1 MGTTLS
7 IKLRKVFRS
16 PLRSQPK
23 SLLKVS
29 TSKPL
34 VRSPRKSANGASPS
48 LIRARVSAIRA
59 NISSSKKVRR
69 SKDCKNGKQ
78 QTGTVPQAP
87 PARPEQ
93 TSQGQWRQD
102 APVGA
107 PFEQEHQRT
116 ADRRR
121 QRRDPGFGVN
131 ARKRSGRGWQE
142 QRRSGFESGRCNRRA
157 CQESWHRG
165 SLFRPW
171 RLSFP
176 RQGEGFGRRC
186 A

>member
-1 MGTTLS
+1 MG
-7 IKLRKVFRS
+7 RKVSRS

-29 TSKPL
+29 TSKLL

-121 QRRDPGFGVN
+121 QRSKKIWAWL
-131 ARKRSGRGWQE
+131 ARTTSKRLRKWALQSQ
-142 QRRSGFESGRCNRRA
+142 SV
-157 CQESWHRG
+157 
-165 SLFRPW
+165 
-171 RLSFP
+171 P
-176 RQGEGFGRRC
+176 RKLASRKPISTVAAFFSTAR
-186 A
+186 